1 MTKSVT
7 LRELFTSKRRQRRMR
22 LGTDTIGRVFRDV
35 RQVFQHLVGK
45 KLLHMV
51 ADLPIYI
58 LAAGH
63 AIRDLVRQ
71 PGQSLLRLIQHSS
84 TSTRVRLRA

>member
-7 LRELFTSKRRQRRMR
+7 LHELFTSKRRQRRMH
-22 LGTDTIGRVFRDV
+22 LCTDTIGRVCRDV
-35 RQVFQHLVGK
+35 RQVFQHLGGP

-51 ADLPIYI
+51 ADLPRYI

-63 AIRDLVRQ
+63 AIRDLIRHPDQV
-71 PGQSLLRLIQHSS
+71 LLMIVHHRFTL
-84 TSTRVRLRA
+84 TRVRIRA